1 MSDEIDPSRETLVFP
16 SRTVSRQYQ
25 KYFMKTRRLNAVDG
39 SRFIEWDR
47 FTEKLRR
54 VPDGEFR
61 SIKPIMRRLFT
72 EMLIEE
78 NISRPFLN
86 YLIPAPAA
94 GKSRSYR
101 GILNQAL
108 SELSLFAADQNAF
121 DSVPALQ
128 SDLIQIL
135 NKYRSFLKKN
145 GLFDPLLEAKQPSVE
160 SECYRIFY
168 PEILPD
174 FENYEAL
181 FADNVRIEPIP
192 ENSGWQK
199 VKMFASDSEE
209 IRFVFCEIE
218 KLIRSGEPTDNIA
231 IACIDS
237 GYRFLLEWF
246 SGVYQIPLSFR
257 RGKKLSEYSANRF
270 FSNVNEAVRSQFS
283 FSAFRELFFDPVLPW
298 KPIRLKKCGA
308 TVDVPETLMRAF
320 NEINVPAGVRRLL
333 KELRR
338 VSPEA
343 AELFG
348 ELQPELEKIVKAASF
363 RALNEKI
370 QKFLRTHFD
379 DSRRDDRS
387 RQPYRSALDL
397 LAALEEIEKMLI
409 KNSNRESV
417 FEKNG
422 IISPFEFWLRELE
435 SEIYVEQDST
445 AKIAVYNEKVAA
457 GAPIPYLFVIG
468 IHEDSYRFVSGPFE
482 FLSDFDRREIL
493 RNERQR
499 EFDRTEKFYRL
510 YQATPGCQSV
520 FTGAFSV
527 RGERKFAPSWFFANN
542 AVDSAPDISAVRY
555 PEILENALSSEQ
567 LQRSRRLF
575 PNKSHSSVFGYNPEG
590 EKRIQITE
598 DEFTVFREERLLDK
612 KRQKLKISNSAMEKM
627 LACPFSWFFSKFK
640 LTEMKTD
647 LISEEGRQTGIL
659 VHRIAEFYEK
669 ECAAAVNVES
679 DEKIRRQTVKTFLDS
694 FFERYENPESENPI
708 TIPDFVKPHP
718 VLWEA
723 WKENAYDWFFVFSEA
738 DRLLFGACRTNLLEQ
753 KFETETDDGVL
764 LEGRIDR
771 IVRDKDR
778 FYLIDYKTKNIPRA
792 EEICPEDESKE
803 IKKFQIAFYD
813 LLTADKGFGTLA
825 GAFYYAFTVDRPGFK
840 AVFCDEDRE
849 ACEIVEPLFKRWP
862 ADTEQM
868 RRSCLRA
875 AEHCVQS
882 VLSKNYA
889 VQKSDDA
896 CQYCLFGSICRVNF
910 GIKG

>member
-192 ENSGWQK
+192 ENNGWQK

-669 ECAAAVNVES
+669 ECAAAVNAES

-738 DRLLFGACRTNLLEQ
+738 DRLLFAACRTNLLEQ

-889 VQKSDDA
+889 VQKSDDG